1 MAKCFGSMSG
11 ADRTTRMSNALPI
24 YTHPSCL
31 AHDPGPGHPEAAFR
45 LEAVLNAAH
54 ALGHQLLTAPLATHA
69 MLERAH
75 STKLLDQ
82 LFAQQNSDVAL
93 RIDADTVLGPHSLN
107 AALAAAGAGVAG
119 VQDVLSGRA
128 RRVFC
133 AVRPPGHHATRTQA
147 MGFCLLNSIAV
158 AAYSAL
164 DAGIARIAI
173 VDFDVHHGNG
183 TQDIFW
189 HEPRVQYLSSH
200 QAPLYPGT
208 GAANERGASGNIV
221 NAPLPR
227 MAGSELFR
235 AAYTQTILP
244 AIAAF
249 APELILISAGFDGH
263 ALDPLGGLNVHE
275 DDFAWLTQAL
285 CEQANRSAQARVVS
299 MLEGGYSATALALC
313 TRAHLLALMAS

>member
-1 MAKCFGSMSG
+1 M
-11 ADRTTRMSNALPI
+11 TEALRV

-45 LEAVLNAAH
+45 LEAVLTAVH
-54 ALGHQLLTAPLATHA
+54 ALGLKPQNAPLATRA
-69 MLERAH
+69 LLLRAH
-75 STKLLDQ
+75 STQLLDQ
-82 LFAQQNSDVAL
+82 LFAHENTDAAM
-93 RIDADTVLGPHSLN
+93 RIDPDTVLGPHSLN

-119 VQDVLSGRA
+119 VHDVLSAKA

-133 AVRPPGHHATRTQA
+133 AVRPPGHHATRAQA
-147 MGFCLLNSIAV
+147 MGFCLFNSIAV
-158 AAYSAL
+158 AAYAAL
-164 DAGIARIAI
+164 DAGIARVTI

-189 HEPRVQYLSSH
+189 HEPRVQYASSH

-208 GAANERGASGNIV
+208 GAASECGASGNIV
-221 NAPLPR
+221 NAPMPR
-227 MAGSELFR
+227 MAGSALFR
-235 AAYTQTILP
+235 AAYTHTILP

-249 APELILISAGFDGH
+249 APELILVSAGFDGH

-275 DDFAWLTQAL
+275 DDFAWLTREL
-285 CEQANRSAQARVVS
+285 CLQANRSAQGRLVS

-313 TRAHLLALMAS
+313 TRAHLLTLTAS

>member
-1 MAKCFGSMSG
+1 M
-11 ADRTTRMSNALPI
+11 TEALHL

-31 AHDPGPGHPEAAFR
+31 AHDPGAGHPEATFR
-45 LEAVLNAAH
+45 LEAVLNTAH
-54 ALGHQLLTAPLATHA
+54 ALGQQIRSAPLANRTQLA
-69 MLERAH
+69 RAH
-75 STKLLDQ
+75 STELLSQ
-82 LFAQQNSDVAL
+82 LFDHENIDVAL
-93 RIDADTVLGPHSLN
+93 RIDADTVLGPHSLH

-119 VQDVLSGRA
+119 VQDVLDVRT

-133 AVRPPGHHATRTQA
+133 AVRPPGHHATRTQS
-147 MGFCLLNSIAV
+147 MGFCLLNSVAV
-158 AAYSAL
+158 AAYAAL
-164 DAGIARIAI
+164 DAGIKRVAI

-189 HEPRVQYLSSH
+189 QEPRVQYASSH

-208 GAANERGASGNIV
+208 GDANERGAYGNIV

-227 MAGSELFR
+227 MAGSEQFR

-244 AIAAF
+244 ALAAF

-275 DDFAWLTQAL
+275 DDFAWLTRVL
-285 CEQANRSAQARVVS
+285 CVQANHSAQGRVVS

-313 TRAHLLALMAS
+313 TRAHLLALLDP

>member
-1 MAKCFGSMSG
+1 M
-11 ADRTTRMSNALPI
+11 TEALVI

-31 AHDPGPGHPEAAFR
+31 AHDPGAGHPEAAFR
-45 LEAVLNAAH
+45 LEAVLNAAY
-54 ALGHQLLTAPLATHA
+54 ALGQQTRSAPLASRA
-69 MLERAH
+69 QLLRAH
-75 STKLLDQ
+75 SRELLDQ
-82 LFAQQNSDVAL
+82 LFAHENVDFVL

-107 AALAAAGAGVAG
+107 AALAAAGAGIAG
-119 VQDVLSGRA
+119 VQAVLDARA

-133 AVRPPGHHATRTQA
+133 AVRPPGHHATRTQS
-147 MGFCLLNSIAV
+147 MGFCLLNSVAV
-158 AAYSAL
+158 AAYAAL
-164 DAGIARIAI
+164 DAGIKRVAI

-208 GAANERGASGNIV
+208 GAVDERGAYSNIV

-244 AIAAF
+244 ALGAF
-249 APELILISAGFDGH
+249 APELILISAGFDAH

-275 DDFAWLTQAL
+275 DDFAWLTRAL
-285 CEQANRSAQARVVS
+285 CAQANRSAQGRVVS

-313 TRAHLLALMAS
+313 TRAHLLALLNS

>member
-1 MAKCFGSMSG
+1 M
-11 ADRTTRMSNALPI
+11 TEALVI

-31 AHDPGPGHPEAAFR
+31 AHDPGAGHPEAAFR
-45 LEAVLNAAH
+45 LEAVLNAAY
-54 ALGHQLLTAPLATHA
+54 ALGQQTRSAPLASRA
-69 MLERAH
+69 QLLRAH
-75 STKLLDQ
+75 SRELLEQ
-82 LFAQQNSDVAL
+82 LFAHENVDFVL

-107 AALAAAGAGVAG
+107 AALAAAGAGIAG
-119 VQDVLSGRA
+119 VQDVLDARA

-133 AVRPPGHHATRTQA
+133 AVRPPGHHATRTQS

-158 AAYSAL
+158 AAYAAL
-164 DAGIARIAI
+164 DAGIKRVAI

-208 GAANERGASGNIV
+208 GAVDERGAYGNIV

-244 AIAAF
+244 ALAAF
-249 APELILISAGFDGH
+249 APNLILISAGFDAH

-275 DDFAWLTQAL
+275 DDFAWLTRAL
-285 CEQANRSAQARVVS
+285 CAQANRSTQGRVVS

-313 TRAHLLALMAS
+313 TRAHLLALLNS

>member
-1 MAKCFGSMSG
+1 M
-11 ADRTTRMSNALPI
+11 TEALRI
-24 YTHPSCL
+24 YSHPSCL

-45 LEAVLNAAH
+45 LEAVLNASH
-54 ALGHQLLTAPLATHA
+54 ALGHQSLTAPLATRA
-69 MLERAH
+69 MLARAH
-75 STKLLDQ
+75 SAELLDQ
-82 LFAQQNSDVAL
+82 LFAHQNTDVAM
-93 RIDADTVLGPHSLN
+93 RIDPDTVLGPHSLN

-119 VQDVLSGRA
+119 VHDVLGGQA

-133 AVRPPGHHATRTQA
+133 AVRPPGHHATRTQS
-147 MGFCLLNSIAV
+147 MGFCLLNSIAI
-158 AAYSAL
+158 AAYAAL
-164 DAGIARIAI
+164 DAGIARVSII
-173 VDFDVHHGNG
+173 DFDVHHGNG

-244 AIAAF
+244 AIEAF

-275 DDFAWLTQAL
+275 DDFAWLTHAL
-285 CEQANRSAQARVVS
+285 CLQANRSAQGRVIS
-299 MLEGGYSATALALC
+299 MLEGGYSASALALC
-313 TRAHLLALMAS
+313 TRAHLLALIES

>member
-1 MAKCFGSMSG
+1 MTEAIH
-11 ADRTTRMSNALPI
+11 I

-45 LEAVLNAAH
+45 LETVLNTART
-54 ALGHQLLTAPLATHA
+54 LTNQVLTAPLATRT
-69 MLERAH
+69 MLARAH
-75 STKLLDQ
+75 SAELLDQ
-82 LFAQQNSDVAL
+82 LFAHENADVAM
-93 RIDADTVLGPHSLN
+93 RIDPDTVLGPHSMT
-107 AALAAAGAGVAG
+107 AALAAAGAGVAA
-119 VQDVLSGRA
+119 VQDVLAGRTK
-128 RRVFC
+128 RVFC
-133 AVRPPGHHATRTQA
+133 AVRPPGHHATRAQA
-147 MGFCLLNSIAV
+147 MGFCLLNSVAV
-158 AAYSAL
+158 AAYAAL
-164 DAGIARIAI
+164 DAGLMRVAI

-208 GAANERGASGNIV
+208 GAAGECGASGNIV

-244 AIAAF
+244 ALDAF
-249 APELILISAGFDGH
+249 RPELILISAGFDGH

-275 DDFAWLTQAL
+275 DDFAWLTHAL
-285 CEQANRSAQARVVS
+285 CLQANRSAQGRVIS
-299 MLEGGYSATALALC
+299 MLEGGYSASALALC
-313 TRAHLLALMAS
+313 TRAHLLALMDS

>member
-1 MAKCFGSMSG
+1 MM
-11 ADRTTRMSNALPI
+11 TEALRI

-31 AHDPGPGHPEAAFR
+31 AHDPGAGHPEAAFR

-54 ALGHQLLTAPLATHA
+54 ALGCQTYSAPLATPA
-69 MLERAH
+69 QLARAH
-75 STKLLDQ
+75 SIELLEH
-82 LFAQQNSDVAL
+82 LFAHENVGVTT

-119 VQDVLSGRA
+119 VQDVLNATA

-158 AAYSAL
+158 AAYAAL
-164 DAGIARIAI
+164 DAGIQRVAI

-208 GAANERGASGNIV
+208 GAAHEGGAYGNIV

-227 MAGSELFR
+227 MASSEMFR
-235 AAYTQTILP
+235 AAYTQKILP
-244 AIAAF
+244 ALAAF

-275 DDFAWLTQAL
+275 DDFAWLTRAL
-285 CEQANRSAQARVVS
+285 CVQANRSAQGRVVS

-313 TRAHLLALMAS
+313 TRAHLVALLDS

>member
-1 MAKCFGSMSG
+1 M
-11 ADRTTRMSNALPI
+11 TEALVI

-31 AHDPGPGHPEAAFR
+31 AHDPGAGHPEAAFR
-45 LEAVLNAAH
+45 LEAVLNAAY
-54 ALGHQLLTAPLATHA
+54 ALGQQTRSAPLASRA
-69 MLERAH
+69 QLLRAH
-75 STKLLDQ
+75 SRELLDQ
-82 LFAQQNSDVAL
+82 LFAHENVDFVL

-107 AALAAAGAGVAG
+107 AALAAAGAGIAG
-119 VQDVLSGRA
+119 VQDVLDARA

-133 AVRPPGHHATRTQA
+133 AVRPPGHHATRTQS
-147 MGFCLLNSIAV
+147 MGFCLLNSVAV
-158 AAYSAL
+158 AAYAAL
-164 DAGIARIAI
+164 DAGIKRVAI

-208 GAANERGASGNIV
+208 GGVNEYGASGNIV

-227 MAGSELFR
+227 MAGSEMFR
-235 AAYTQTILP
+235 AAYTQSILP
-244 AIAAF
+244 ALDAF

-275 DDFAWLTQAL
+275 DDFAWLTRAL
-285 CEQANRSAQARVVS
+285 CQQANRSAHGRVVS

-313 TRAHLLALMAS
+313 TRAHLLALTDP

>member
-1 MAKCFGSMSG
+1 MP
-11 ADRTTRMSNALPI
+11 NALHI

-45 LEAVLNAAH
+45 LEAVLNATH
-54 ALGHQLLTAPLATHA
+54 ALGHEVLTAPLATRA
-69 MLERAH
+69 MLARAH
-75 STKLLDQ
+75 STELLEQ
-82 LFAQQNSDVAL
+82 LFAHENADVAM
-93 RIDADTVLGPHSLN
+93 RIDPDTVIGPHSLN
-107 AALAAAGAGVAG
+107 AALAAAGAGVAA
-119 VQDVLSGRA
+119 VHDVLSGRA
-128 RRVFC
+128 QRVFC
-133 AVRPPGHHATRTQA
+133 AVRPPGHHATRSQA

-158 AAYSAL
+158 AAYAAL
-164 DAGIARIAI
+164 DAGIARVSI

-208 GAANERGASGNIV
+208 GAADERGASGNIV

-263 ALDPLGGLNVHE
+263 ALDPLGGLNVDE
-275 DDFAWLTQAL
+275 DDFAWLTRSLCAQAKH
-285 CEQANRSAQARVVS
+285 SAQARVVS

-313 TRAHLLALMAS
+313 TRAHLLALIES

>member
-1 MAKCFGSMSG
+1 M
-11 ADRTTRMSNALPI
+11 TEALRI
-24 YTHPSCL
+24 YTHAHCL
-31 AHDPGPGHPEAAFR
+31 AHDPGPGHPEATFR
-45 LEAVLNAAH
+45 LEAVLNTVH
-54 ALGHQLLTAPLATHA
+54 ALGHQALSAPLATRA
-69 MLERAH
+69 MLARAH
-75 STKLLDQ
+75 NTALLDQ
-82 LFAQQNSDVAL
+82 LFAHEYSDVTM
-93 RIDADTVLGPHSLN
+93 RIDPDTVLGPHSLS

-119 VQDVLSGRA
+119 VHDVIAGHAS
-128 RRVFC
+128 RVFC
-133 AVRPPGHHATRTQA
+133 AVRPPGHHATRAQA

-158 AAYSAL
+158 AAYAAL
-164 DAGIARIAI
+164 DAGCTRVSI

-208 GAANERGASGNIV
+208 GGGNEHGASGNIV

-227 MAGSELFR
+227 MAGSAMFR
-235 AAYTQTILP
+235 ATYTQSILP
-244 AIAAF
+244 AIDAF

-275 DDFAWLTQAL
+275 DDFAWLTRAL
-285 CEQANRSAQARVVS
+285 CQQANRSAHGRVVS

-313 TRAHLLALMAS
+313 TRAHLLALTDP